1 MTSIVGFGDMFPV
14 THFGRLVIVLACF
27 WGMITVSQFVY
38 TMEVT
43 SELSHSQI
51 KAFRLLQRIDQKKTL
66 KDQAASL
73 IINWWR
79 LLKVK
84 RNLMLTSGVELEYL
98 LKS

>member
-1 MTSIVGFGDMFPV
+1 MFPV

-38 TMEVT
+38 TMQVT
-43 SELSHSQI
+43 SELSHSQF

-79 LLKVK
+79 SLKVN
-84 RNLMLTSGVELEYL
+84 RNLMLTSGVELDYL